1 VRAAA
6 ARFPMEVKATECPDP
21 PDSGWIARYRTL
33 RVGAARRY
41 TALMTQLATAEI
53 ECPLGSLRVAATDIG
68 VVKISFPG
76 GPRSDFVAWLAHHVP
91 GAERVSTLPTLEE
104 ALAELRSY
112 FDGRLREFKVG
123 RDLRGGTEFQLRVWK
138 QLAQIPY
145 GETWTYGELA
155 RRVGRPGASRA
166 VGAANG
172 ANPLPL
178 ILPCHRVVASGGK
191 LGGFGGGLDAK
202 RRLLAFERI
211 GNPLLS

>member
-1 VRAAA
+1 
-6 ARFPMEVKATECPDP
+6 
-21 PDSGWIARYRTL
+21 
-33 RVGAARRY
+33 
-41 TALMTQLATAEI
+41 MTQLATAEI
-53 ECPLGSLRVAATDIG
+53 DCPLGSLRVAATDIG
-68 VVKISFPG
+68 VVKVSFPG
-76 GPRSDFVAWLAHHVP
+76 GARSDFSAWLAQHVP
-91 GAERVSTLPTLEE
+91 GAERVAGLPTLEE
-104 ALAELRSY
+104 ALSELSAY
-112 FDGRLREFKVG
+112 FDGRLREFKVR
-123 RDLRGGTEFQLRVWK
+123 RDLRGTDFQIRVWK
-138 QLAQIPY
+138 ELAEIPY
-145 GETWTYGELA
+145 GETWTYGQLA

>member
-1 VRAAA
+1 
-6 ARFPMEVKATECPDP
+6 
-21 PDSGWIARYRTL
+21 
-33 RVGAARRY
+33 
-41 TALMTQLATAEI
+41 MTQLATAEI
-53 ECPLGSLRVAATDIG
+53 ECPLGTLRVAATEIG

-76 GPRSDFVAWLAHHVP
+76 GPRSDFVAWLAHHVC
-91 GAERVSTLPTLEE
+91 GAERVATLPALEE
-104 ALAELRSY
+104 ALAELRGF
-112 FDGRLREFKVG
+112 FDGRLREFKVE
-123 RDLRGGTEFQLRVWK
+123 RDLRGTEFQIRVWRK
-138 QLAQIPY
+138 LAEIPY

>member
-1 VRAAA
+1 
-6 ARFPMEVKATECPDP
+6 
-21 PDSGWIARYRTL
+21 
-33 RVGAARRY
+33 
-41 TALMTQLATAEI
+41 MTQLATAEI
-53 ECPLGSLRVAATDIG
+53 DCPLGSLRVAATDIG

-76 GPRSDFVAWLAHHVP
+76 GPRSDFAAWLAHGVP
-91 GAERVSTLPTLEE
+91 GAQRVSALAALDE
-104 ALAELRSY
+104 AVAELRAY

-123 RDLRGGTEFQLRVWK
+123 IDLRGTDFQVRVWRK
-138 QLAQIPY
+138 LAEIPY
-145 GETWTYGELA
+145 GQTWTYGELA

-211 GNPLLS
+211 GSPLLS

>member
-1 VRAAA
+1 
-6 ARFPMEVKATECPDP
+6 M
-21 PDSGWIARYRTL
+21 I
-33 RVGAARRY
+33 
-41 TALMTQLATAEI
+41 QLAMAEI
-53 ECPLGSLRVAATDIG
+53 ECPLGSLRVAATEIG
-68 VVKISFPG
+68 VVKIAFPG
-76 GPRSDFVAWLAHHVP
+76 GPRSDFSAWLAHHVP
-91 GAERVSTLPTLEE
+91 GAERVARLATLDE
-104 ALAELRSY
+104 ALGELGAY
-112 FDGRLREFKVG
+112 FDGRLREFKLR
-123 RDLRGGTEFQLRVWK
+123 RDLRGGTEFQMRVWR
-138 QLAQIPY
+138 QLAEIPY

-202 RRLLAFERI
+202 RRLLAFERN